1 MVKDKKDINND
12 NTYSYIA
19 LGSFDG
25 LHKGH
30 LSLVEKIVKLSK
42 QNGCKSIVYTFKNHP
57 RTLLKRNGEVKLL
70 LDNKNKVDILKE
82 KGVNEVVFEEFTEEF
97 MKISPKNFISNLC
110 EKFNVKGIVVG
121 FNYRFGYKN
130 LGDVELLKKLSTIY
144 NYELYVMEPCKY
156 DNEVVSS
163 SRIRNELLIGNVEIA
178 NEMLTRPFSLKG
190 EVIKGKQIGRQIGFP
205 TANLDYDTRF
215 ILPKIGVYY
224 TNVEIKDKIYKGI
237 TSVGTNPTVN
247 GKNITVET
255 YILDFSDD
263 IYGCDINVYFIKKIR
278 DEKKF
283 NSVKELSEQLERDKN
298 SAQQEK
304 LYVDK

>member
-1 MVKDKKDINND
+1 MVKDKKYINND

-42 QNGCKSIVYTFKNHP
+42 ENGDKSIVYTFKNHP

-70 LDNKNKVDILKE
+70 LDNKSKVEILKA
-82 KGVNEVVFEEFTEEF
+82 KGVDEVVFEEFTEEF
-97 MKISPKNFISNLC
+97 MKISPENFISNLC

-130 LGDVELLKKLSTIY
+130 LGDVQLLKKLSTIY

-163 SRIRNELLIGNVEIA
+163 SRIRNELLMGNVEIA
-178 NEMLTRPFSLKG
+178 NEMLARPFSLKG
-190 EVIKGKQIGRQIGFP
+190 KVIKGKQIGRQIGFP
-205 TANLDYDTRF
+205 TANLDYDTGF

-247 GKNITVET
+247 GKSITVET
-255 YILDFSDD
+255 YILDFSQD
-263 IYGCDINVYFIKKIR
+263 IYGYDINVYFIKKIR

-298 SAQQEK
+298 TAQQEK

>member
-42 QNGCKSIVYTFKNHP
+42 ENGCKSIVYTFKNHP